1 MSHDVDQRFSGAV
14 VDLLCIT
21 SMLALIGFEKIPQNS
36 EYQNVLITVAKKQ
49 PITAGSCFTI
59 QLKQHDLHQ

>member
-1 MSHDVDQRFSGAV
+1 MHYLNATV
-14 VDLLCIT
+14 
-21 SMLALIGFEKIPQNS
+21 ALIGFEKIPQNS

-49 PITAGSCFTI
+49 PITAGSCITI